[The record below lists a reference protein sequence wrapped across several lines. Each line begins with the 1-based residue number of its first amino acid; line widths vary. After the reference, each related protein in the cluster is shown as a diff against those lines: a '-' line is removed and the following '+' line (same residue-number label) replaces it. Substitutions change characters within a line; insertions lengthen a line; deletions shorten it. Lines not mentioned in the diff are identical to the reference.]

1 VGCKT
6 TTQSIN
12 RSPTVV
18 CSNAVDDL
26 VVVLDAHADAVEH
39 DGDQYGSL
47 DVPAFDEALDAA
59 PHAARA
65 PSCITTNI
73 SSNSSISSPAA
84 VAAPS
89 RQDSWCQWRI

>member
-1 VGCKT
+1 
-6 TTQSIN
+6 
-12 RSPTVV
+12 V

-65 PSCITTNI
+65 PSCITTI
-73 SSNSSISSPAA
+73 SSSNSSISSPAA